1 MKLHGHEWGR
11 HRGFG
16 GRHGGHGGPGGGW
29 GGHWGGRGGWGHE
42 AGRRGRMFE
51 QGALRLVILRLLSEK
66 PRHGYEIIKAVEESF
81 GGAYTPSPG
90 IVYPTLTLLEEM
102 GYARVTA
109 EEGGKKLYAIT
120 PEGGEFLADNNKQA
134 DAIFARIQSARE
146 AFGGGPPPAVM
157 RAMENLRMAGRMRLQ
172 RGELGEDAI
181 SVIVD
186 ALDEAARKI
195 EKS

>member
-1 MKLHGHEWGR
+1 MRMHKHEGAR

-16 GRHGGHGGPGGGW
+16 HRHGGP
-29 GGHWGGRGGWGHE
+29 GHWGGRGGWGQE
-42 AGRRGRMFE
+42 GGRRGRMFE

-66 PRHGYEIIKAVEESF
+66 PRHGYEIIKAVEEGF
-81 GGAYTPSPG
+81 GGGYTPSPG

-102 GYARVTA
+102 GYAKVA
-109 EEGGKKLYAIT
+109 SEEGGKKLYAIT
-120 PEGGEFLADNNKQA
+120 PEGGEFLADNAKQA
-134 DAIFARIQSARE
+134 DAIFDRMQAARE
-146 AFGGGPPPAVM
+146 AYGGGPPAPVT

-172 RGELGEDAI
+172 RGDLSEEAV
-181 SVIVD
+181 SAIVD